1 MKLIGCFVCIF
12 FLCTC
17 SKIDGNDSVQA
28 PLRFGKKCHHLYN
41 GQVKLGIF
49 ESWTLDTVKSSY
61 AYSPKVK
68 DKVFTDSV
76 FITLSKLQAPNL
88 YPNYA
93 AILVESQKEGVHKF
107 ELLKEKRNVVGGI
120 EYVVMD
126 YQMVFKSLQ
135 LAGIC
140 MFVRKNDEMLSIN
153 CKGANLPK
161 GTYVDKREQFLSIM
175 RSISWL

>member
-1 MKLIGCFVCIF
+1 MRLIVCCIGII
-12 FLCTC
+12 FLCSC
-17 SKIDGNDSVQA
+17 SKIDGNDSVQNK
-28 PLRFGKKCHHLYN
+28 LRFGKKCHHLYN
-41 GQVKLGIF
+41 GQIKLGIF
-49 ESWTLDTVKSSY
+49 EAWDLDTVQSSY
-61 AYSPKVK
+61 TYSPVIK
-68 DKVFTDSV
+68 DKIFTDSV

-93 AILVESQKEGVHKF
+93 SILAENQKQGVHKF

-126 YQMVFKSLQ
+126 YQMMFKSLP
-135 LAGIC
+135 LAGTC

-153 CKGANLPK
+153 CTGANVSK
-161 GTYVDKREQFLSIM
+161 GTYADKREQFLSIM